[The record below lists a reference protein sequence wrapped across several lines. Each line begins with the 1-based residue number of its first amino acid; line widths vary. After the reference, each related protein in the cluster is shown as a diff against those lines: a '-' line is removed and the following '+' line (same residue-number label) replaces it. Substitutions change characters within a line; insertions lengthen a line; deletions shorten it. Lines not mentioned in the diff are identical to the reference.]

1 MKTSSRRK
9 YSSLT
14 AIAKPVICYICA
26 ASAKNQTELQLHMN
40 RSHPGWLDDAV
51 RKILGTSMPHDH
63 AESKCIEIN
72 ARH

>member
-1 MKTSSRRK
+1 MKTLSRRK

-14 AIAKPVICYICA
+14 AIAKPVTCYICA

-51 RKILGTSMPHDH
+51 RKILGTSLHH
-63 AESKCIEIN
+63 EHGRGECVEIN
-72 ARH
+72 AQH